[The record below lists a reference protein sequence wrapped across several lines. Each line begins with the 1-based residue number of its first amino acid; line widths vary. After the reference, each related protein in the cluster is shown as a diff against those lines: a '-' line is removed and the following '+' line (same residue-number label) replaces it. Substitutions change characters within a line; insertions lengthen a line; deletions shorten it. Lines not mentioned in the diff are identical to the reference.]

1 MIPVADSLVH
11 QWIDMD
17 QHALLDKAASLGLGT
32 LCNLRAHARYWVKDG
47 PNWKWL
53 ENWVGDMERKA
64 GAIDATVLTP
74 EELRN
79 SMWRKGW
86 LTRAYFDFTKSK
98 TSTNG
103 VDVLWN
109 QHCEK
114 LVKQK
119 DHKLHYKDG
128 RPVPLSMRVKTN
140 HIDTLLIKAERI
152 QHVMLFHVL
161 ARAYLKQCDMDLS
174 AVPGLFNYSH
184 PEEAE
189 FEIEELIDDTD
200 NTNGKP
206 PLKRPKRGPVR
217 LIRCKLCNNWEQ
229 QSDAADGSGAACAQ
243 AAQLAAGDDPSGAG
257 NHGGSSR

>member
-1 MIPVADSLVH
+1 MIPACDSLVH
-11 QWIDMD
+11 QWIDMV
-17 QHALLDKAASLGLGT
+17 QHELLNKAANLGLGS
-32 LCNLRAHARYWVKDG
+32 LSNLRAHAMYWVKDG

-53 ENWVGDMERKA
+53 ESWVADMERKA
-64 GAIDATVLTP
+64 GATDHTVLTID
-74 EELRN
+74 ELSN
-79 SMWRKGW
+79 STWRKGW
-86 LTRAYFDFTKSK
+86 LTRAYMDFAKSK

-119 DHKLHYKDG
+119 HGK
-128 RPVPLSMRVKTN
+128 PSSSMRVKTN
-140 HIDTLLIKAERI
+140 RIDALLIRTERTY
-152 QHVMLFHVL
+152 HVVLFHL
-161 ARAYLKQCDMDLS
+161 IARAYLKQCDMDLS

-189 FEIEELIDDTD
+189 FEIEELDIDDTLTD
-200 NTNGKP
+200 GKP

-217 LIRCKLCNNWEQ
+217 LVRCKLCNNWEQ

>member
-1 MIPVADSLVH
+1 
-11 QWIDMD
+11 MD
-17 QHALLDKAASLGLGT
+17 QHALLNKAANLGLGT
-32 LCNLRAHARYWVKDG
+32 LSNLRMHARYWVKDG
-47 PNWKWL
+47 PNWRWL
-53 ENWVGDMERKA
+53 ENWVADMERKA
-64 GAIDATVLTP
+64 GATDHTVLTID
-74 EELRN
+74 ELSN
-79 SMWRKGW
+79 SIWRKGW
-86 LTRAYFDFTKSK
+86 LTRAYMDFAKTK
-98 TSTNG
+98 TSEYG

-109 QHCEK
+109 QHCQK

-119 DHKLHYKDG
+119 DKDLYAQK
-128 RPVPLSMRVKTN
+128 RTSKHVSTRVKTN
-140 HIDTLLIKAERI
+140 RIDALLIRTERTY
-152 QHVMLFHVL
+152 HVVLFHVL

-189 FEIEELIDDTD
+189 FEIEELDIDTDDTD